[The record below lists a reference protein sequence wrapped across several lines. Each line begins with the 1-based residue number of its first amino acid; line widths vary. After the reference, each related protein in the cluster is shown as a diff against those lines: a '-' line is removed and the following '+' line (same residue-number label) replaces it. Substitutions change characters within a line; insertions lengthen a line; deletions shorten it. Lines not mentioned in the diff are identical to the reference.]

1 MVGSAASIVSF
12 LRWRLVP
19 VRYAGRV
26 RHLRPHHLTP
36 AARPVTEAGR
46 RVEDTGHAEGP
57 TASPELLAELQGLY
71 RPRIP
76 AERPEG
82 LKAPFVNLVKPEDLT
97 PENPLMRL
105 AFSPEVLDVA
115 IDYFGGRCTLDSLQV
130 LYSFPVR
137 EQGLS
142 ESQKWH
148 LDYGDSRSFH
158 CVMYLNDVL
167 DDEHGPFVF
176 VDKRDTRRIKRGMVI
191 RRVEDAQFQAELG
204 DGTIRSFYAEAGRS
218 VLIDPAA
225 CYHYGSRCKTGRL
238 AVFVTF
244 SSDKPFLNATPLVRE
259 HSGRILA
266 AAKELRPD
274 LGGGALDKLL
284 AV

>member
-1 MVGSAASIVSF
+1 MIGSAASIVSF

-36 AARPVTEAGR
+36 AAKPAGEVGR
-46 RVEDTGHAEGP
+46 RVEESGFADGP
-57 TASPELLAELQGLY
+57 TASPELLAELQGVY

-76 AERPEG
+76 AQRPAG
-82 LKAPFVNLVKPEDLT
+82 LKAPFVNVVRPEDLT
-97 PENPLMRL
+97 PDNPLMRL

-130 LYSFPVR
+130 LYSFPVG
-137 EQGLS
+137 EAGLS

-167 DDEHGPFVF
+167 DDDHGPFVF
-176 VDKRDTRRIKRGMVI
+176 VDKRDTRRIKRGMII
-191 RRVEDAQFQAELG
+191 RRVEDPQFRAELG
-204 DGTIRSFYAEAGRS
+204 DGTIRSFYAEAGQS

-225 CYHYGSRCKTGRL
+225 CYHYGSRCRTGRL
-238 AVFVTF
+238 AIFVTF
-244 SSDKPFLNATPLVRE
+244 SSDKPFLNASPLVRE
-259 HSGRILA
+259 NRDRILET
-266 AAKELRPD
+266 AKELRPD
-274 LGGGALDKLL
+274 LSADTLDRLL
-284 AV
+284 KV